1 MKQTKV
7 EGESRARRPY
17 EFQLENE
24 MSNLKADFLLEEV
37 EGQLSLKMVYWFLIT
52 HGDVVED
59 AITGKMDSVSGKD
72 SVANGLKNKATGSSQ
87 DSQVNQKIQTSGGAT
102 NKQQKSA
109 KQGGDSKG
117 DGQSKVLKIA
127 PRIRTSLKNVNFIHD
142 FHYVNRYRTFDE
154 VKTIIILNKILQLI
168 IQMTVKLK
176 CVAL

>member
-37 EGQLSLKMVYWFLIT
+37 EGQLSLRMVYWFLIT

-59 AITGKMDSVSGKD
+59 AITGKMDGVSGKD
-72 SVANGLKNKATGSSQ
+72 AVANGLKSKATSSTLE
-87 DSQVNQKIQTSGGAT
+87 SQVNQNVQPSGGGAT
-102 NKQQKSA
+102 DKQQKSRQ
-109 KQGGDSKG
+109 KGGDSKG

-142 FHYVNRYRTFDE
+142 FHFVNRYRTFDE
-154 VKTIIILNKILQLI
+154 VKT
-168 IQMTVKLK
+168 KLH
-176 CVAL
+176 

>member
-1 MKQTKV
+1 MVYHLTDSKIIFRMKQTKV

-17 EFQLENE
+17 EYQLENE

-37 EGQLSLKMVYWFLIT
+37 EGQLSLRMVYWFLIT

-59 AITGKMDSVSGKD
+59 AITGKMDGVSGKD
-72 SVANGLKNKATGSSQ
+72 AVANRLKSKATSSTQ
-87 DSQVNQKIQTSGGAT
+87 EFNQSVQTLGGAT
-102 NKQQKSA
+102 GKQQKSTQ
-109 KQGGDSKG
+109 KGGDSKG

-154 VKTIIILNKILQLI
+154 VKTKFY
-168 IQMTVKLK
+168 LK
-176 CVAL
+176 NIY